1 MLMLLE
7 LAMCDT
13 ACLLLAGACAPCF
26 RLKPLCVQQ
35 VSSSNFL
42 IAVVKQVVP
51 EPVARWQDLDGSGG
65 ESYNILD
72 AFYAQP
78 ERFAYTFQNF
88 VFLTRV
94 QQVRCCVHMGRL

>member
-1 MLMLLE
+1 
-7 LAMCDT
+7 MC
-13 ACLLLAGACAPCF
+13 
-26 RLKPLCVQQ
+26 KQ
-35 VSSSNFL
+35 VCCKSGSIL
-42 IAVVKQVVP
+42 IAAVKQVVP

-94 QQVRCCVHMGRL
+94 QQVRCHLRMRHL